1 MARIQTDAGQPAVYN
16 SSLPTYADGQGGA
29 LQVDVN
35 GRLIS
40 TIELNDYTDDAGF
53 TVGTDKVLAI
63 GALADETSS
72 DSVDEGDIGL
82 PRMTLDRKLH
92 TSFSHLDDA
101 AFTPASGY
109 VGVIGGEFDDTTPDS
124 VNEGDAGALRMS
136 SRRELYTQIRDAGGN
151 ERGLNIDASGN
162 INVTTVTTV
171 TTVGTVTTVTNP
183 VGTKETPDATA
194 TYAPDSDNSAAY
206 EASSVTKASAGV
218 LYGFSGYNS
227 GAAGQFIQIHN
238 AASLPADTA
247 VPTIILYVPPT
258 SNFSWDGGKFGMYF
272 ATGIV
277 ICNSS
282 TGPTKTIGAADCWFS
297 VLFK

>member
-63 GALADETSS
+63 GALADETTP

-82 PRMTLDRKLH
+82 PRMSLDRKLH
-92 TSFSHLDDA
+92 TSFSFVDDA
-101 AFTPASGY
+101 AYTPASSH
-109 VGVIGGEFDDTTPDS
+109 VGVVGGEYDDTSPNVLD
-124 VNEGDAGALRMS
+124 EGDAGAFRVS
-136 SRRELYTQIRDAGGN
+136 SRRELYAQIRDAAGN

-162 INVTTVTTV
+162 ISVATVTTV
-171 TTVGTVTTVTNP
+171 TTITNP